1 MCGICGVV
9 GTNADLIDPA
19 THRMMRAMPHRG
31 PDDEGYERLPLGSTD
46 HADIW
51 VSLGFRRLAI
61 LDLSMAGHQPMFD
74 AATGNCL
81 VFNGE
86 IYNYRGIRAKLESQG
101 VTFRSS
107 GDTEVLLAA
116 LTAWGEAA
124 LDELD
129 GMFAF
134 AFYESKSRRVLLAR
148 DPVGIKPLYYAR
160 TCGALLFA
168 SEIRTLLA
176 SGLVSDEFDPAGVAG
191 FLAYGAPQDP
201 LTVHAAIKS
210 FPCGTYQW
218 LRAAPR
224 DNDVIEGARVEY
236 WRMPAALP
244 NRRPEEAAA
253 SLREALE
260 KTVHEHLASD
270 VPLAFFLSGG
280 IDSAVIA
287 SLAAQTIGAVNTFC
301 VGFESPGMRSE
312 LDVAEIT
319 ARRIGAHH
327 QQVIITRD
335 SIVDTWDRWLSS
347 ADRPSVDGLNTF
359 IISGAVRAANAKVA
373 FSGLGADEI
382 FGGYGNFFRV
392 PQLLRAARIAAMLP
406 LRLRQA
412 MVAGLLPLVPRR
424 YRTRLR
430 MLADASAN
438 PVDVCLSL
446 KQMLDRSTLRQLGF
460 EPSALSLDEHFLQED
475 QLRLCTGSN
484 SDIFRAVSCVETRYY
499 MGNTLL
505 RDSDTNS
512 MAHSIELRVPFVGRR
527 ILEEAGLTPGHV
539 HLGGGRTPKKVLGDA
554 VGDLLAPEVLQRK
567 KTGFTLPL
575 GDWMFDQL
583 RDSCEAG
590 IDGLAAVPFVNQD
603 EVRRL
608 WAQFVENQRYS
619 YWMKPLL
626 LVALGTYADRCQRTY
641 LDTSGALKVRP
652 PRTRL
657 V

>member
-1 MCGICGVV
+1 MCGICGVI
-9 GTNADLIDPA
+9 GTNADLIEPA

-74 AATGNCL
+74 PETGNCL

-86 IYNYRGIRAKLESQG
+86 IYNFRSIRAKLQRQG

-116 LTAWGEAA
+116 LSAWGEAA

-129 GMFAF
+129 GMFAL
-134 AFYESKSRRVLLAR
+134 AFYESRSRRVLLAR

-160 TCGALLFA
+160 TPHSLLFA

-176 SGLVSDEFDPAGVAG
+176 SGLISDEFDPAGVAG

-201 LTVHAAIKS
+201 LTIHKEIKS

-218 LRAAPR
+218 IRAAPR
-224 DNDVIEGARVEY
+224 DDEVIEGARVEY
-236 WRMPAALP
+236 WRMPAADP
-244 NRRPEEAAA
+244 NRRPDEAAA
-253 SLREALE
+253 SLRQALE
-260 KTVHEHLASD
+260 RTIGEHLTAD

-280 IDSAVIA
+280 IDSAIVA
-287 SLAAQTIGAVNTFC
+287 SLASRFLGEINTFC
-301 VGFESPGMRSE
+301 VGFESPGMKSE
-312 LDVAEIT
+312 LEAAGIT
-319 ARRIGAHH
+319 ARRIHANHH
-327 QQVIITRD
+327 EVIVTPEN
-335 SIVDTWDRWLSS
+335 IVDTWDRWFSA

-382 FGGYGNFFRV
+382 FGGYGTFFRV
-392 PQLLRAARIAAMLP
+392 PRLLRASQVAAVLP
-406 LRLRQA
+406 PRLRRA
-412 MVAGLLPLVPRR
+412 LVAGLLPFIPER
-424 YRTRLR
+424 YRPRLK
-430 MLADASAN
+430 MLADASAS

-446 KQMLDRSTLRQLGF
+446 KQMLDRDTLGTLGF
-460 EPSALSLDEHFLQED
+460 EPARLSLDEHFLDESQA
-475 QLRLCTGSN
+475 RLCNASAR
-484 SDIFRAVSCVETRYY
+484 DVFEAVSCVETRYY

-527 ILEEAGLTPGHV
+527 VLEEAGLTPGHL
-539 HLGGGRTPKKVLGDA
+539 HLGGGHTPKKILRDA
-554 VGDLLAPEVLQRK
+554 VGELLAPEVLERP

-575 GDWMFDQL
+575 GDWMFAQL
-583 RDSCEAG
+583 RESCEAG
-590 IDGLAAVPFVNQD
+590 IEGLAALPFMDQRAARSLWSRFVDNH
-603 EVRRL
+603 RR
-608 WAQFVENQRYS
+608 S
-619 YWMKPLL
+619 YWMRPLL
-626 LVALGTYADRCQRTY
+626 LVALGNYADKSRRTY
-641 LDTSGALKVRP
+641 LDSSGAMKVRP
-652 PRTRL
+652 PQTRL
-657 V
+657 I

>member
-1 MCGICGVV
+1 MCGICGVI
-9 GTNADLIDPA
+9 GTSADLIEPA

-74 AATGNCL
+74 AETGNCL

-86 IYNYRGIRAKLESQG
+86 IYNYRSIRAKLESQG

-116 LTAWGEAA
+116 LSAWGEAA

-129 GMFAF
+129 GMFAL
-134 AFYESKSRRVLLAR
+134 AFYDSKSRRVLLAR

-160 TCGALLFA
+160 IPGALLFA

-176 SGLVSDEFDPAGVAG
+176 SGLISDEFDPAGVAS

-201 LTVHAAIKS
+201 LTVHAAVKS

-218 LRAAPR
+218 IRAAPR
-224 DNDVIEGARVEY
+224 DDEVIEGARVEY
-236 WRMPAALP
+236 WRMPAADP
-244 NRRPEEAAA
+244 NRSPQEAAA

-260 KTVHEHLASD
+260 RTVREHLASD

-280 IDSAVIA
+280 VDSAVIA
-287 SLAAQTIGAVNTFC
+287 ALAARTMGTVNTFC

-319 ARRIGAHH
+319 ARRIGARH
-327 QQVIITRD
+327 QQIVVTRD
-335 SIVDTWDRWLSS
+335 SIVDTWDRWLSA

-382 FGGYGNFFRV
+382 FGGYGTFFRV
-392 PQLLRAARIAAMLP
+392 PRLLRAAKVAAFLP

-412 MVAGLLPLVPRR
+412 IITGLLPLVPKR
-424 YRTRLR
+424 YRPRFK
-430 MLADASAN
+430 MLGDASAT

-460 EPSALSLDEHFLQED
+460 EPSALSLDDHFLDEG
-475 QLRLCTGSN
+475 QLRLCGTAN
-484 SDIFRAVSCVETRYY
+484 SDVFRAVSCVETRYY

-527 ILEEAGLTPGHV
+527 ILEEAGLTPGNV
-539 HLGGGRTPKKVLGDA
+539 HLGGGHTPKKVVRDA
-554 VGDLLAPEVLQRK
+554 VGDLLAPEVLQRR

-590 IDGLAAVPFVNQD
+590 IEGLAAVPFIDQD
-603 EVRRL
+603 GVRRL
-608 WAQFVENQRYS
+608 WKELVANQRYS

-626 LVALGTYADRCQRTY
+626 LVALGTYADRCRRTY
-641 LDTSGALKVRP
+641 LDSSGALKVRP
-652 PRTRL
+652 PRSRA